1 MAGVFGFFLLTFYL
15 FNGSHM
21 FFKKLFHI
29 FKNLFILNNVQN
41 SSEDLKFHFSLKHL
55 IILSGV
61 LVLPTSTST
70 NV

>member
-1 MAGVFGFFLLTFYL
+1 
-15 FNGSHM
+15 M